1 MESTLRTERFLNMLR
16 VSAVGLSSSSASTSR
31 DGLKPGDVA
40 AALGMVEDN
49 RHRLALEVRAGLGDE
64 KEVMLLLQTIRQNLA
79 VFDWY
84 CKESMQKSSYRL
96 KLDRVSRC
104 AISQLVLGVEI
115 AKADKA
121 CEVGINRRNYYKTW
135 DVRERNIFQL
145 ILQWSID
152 GDRALYMALSDRFVA
167 A

>member
-1 MESTLRTERFLNMLR
+1 METGLRTERFLNMLR
-16 VSAVGLSSSSASTSR
+16 VSAVGLAASSASTSR

-40 AALGMVEDN
+40 AALGMVADG

-64 KEVMLLLQTIRQNLA
+64 KEVMLLLQAIRLGI
-79 VFDWY
+79 VEFDWFS
-84 CKESMQKSSYRL
+84 CKDMQSSSYRL

-104 AISQLVLGVEI
+104 AISQLVLGVEL
-115 AKADKA
+115 AKTAKA
-121 CEVGINRRNYYKTW
+121 CEVGIARQSYYKTW

-152 GDRALYMALSDRFVA
+152 GDMALYSMLSDRFEA

>member
-1 MESTLRTERFLNMLR
+1 MEIELKCEHWLNMLR
-16 VSAVGLSSSSASTSR
+16 VSSVGGDGSASSTVR
-31 DGLKPGDVA
+31 DKMRPGDVA

-64 KEVMLLLQTIRQNLA
+64 KEIMLLLQTIRQNLV
-79 VFDWY
+79 VFDWF

-104 AISQLVLGVEI
+104 AISQLVLGVEM
-115 AKADKA
+115 AKAAKA
-121 CEVGINRRNYYKTW
+121 CEVGIARQSYYKTW

-145 ILQWSID
+145 IYQWSID
-152 GDRALYMALSDRFVA
+152 GDRALYSRLSDRFEA

>member
-1 MESTLRTERFLNMLR
+1 METGLRTERFLNMLR
-16 VSAVGLSSSSASTSR
+16 VSAVGLSSSSASTSG

-64 KEVMLLLQTIRQNLA
+64 KEIMLLLQVIRKNLA

-104 AISQLVLGVEI
+104 AISQLVLGVDM
-115 AKADKA
+115 AKSAKA
-121 CEVGINRRNYYKTW
+121 CEVGIARQSYYKTW